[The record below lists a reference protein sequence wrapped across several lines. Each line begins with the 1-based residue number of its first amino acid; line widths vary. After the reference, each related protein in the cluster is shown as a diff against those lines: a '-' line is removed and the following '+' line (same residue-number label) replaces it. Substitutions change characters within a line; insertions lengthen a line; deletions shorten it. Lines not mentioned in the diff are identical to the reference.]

1 MSSKHAAASEP
12 TIGRQAQDKIGR
24 ELSVMYAPLLREPL
38 PDAFL
43 MLLRASATA
52 EAAQD
57 QLFNA
62 VLELR
67 EANKEFGLSP
77 ATSLTMPMSVRAQ
90 QILLAREM
98 LHWSRKTPTATKS
111 AAHGSR
117 LPPRQRTSRRAS
129 R

>member
-1 MSSKHAAASEP
+1 
-12 TIGRQAQDKIGR
+12 
-24 ELSVMYAPLLREPL
+24 MYAPLLRQPL
-38 PDAFL
+38 PDVFL

-57 QLFNA
+57 RLFKA

-77 ATSLTMPMSVRAQ
+77 TTPITMPMSVRAQ
-90 QILLAREM
+90 QVLLAREM
-98 LHWSRKTPTATKS
+98 LHWSRKAPTAMKS
-111 AAHGSR
+111 AASGSPLR
-117 LPPRQRTSRRAS
+117 PRYKTSRRAS

>member
-1 MSSKHAAASEP
+1 VSSKNAAAAKP
-12 TIGRQAQDKIGR
+12 TIGRHAQDRIGR

-38 PDAFL
+38 PDMFL

-57 QLFNA
+57 RLFKA

-77 ATSLTMPMSVRAQ
+77 TTPITMSMSVRTQ
-90 QILLAREM
+90 QVLLAREM
-98 LHWSRKTPTATKS
+98 LHWSRKTPTPTKT

-117 LPPRQRTSRRAS
+117 LRPRQKTFRRAS